1 MLSLPPHLTPSPSS
15 DNRVKE
21 LHIPTTPEFRRL
33 EQTSLRSSLLT
44 PFPVA
49 VPDNFLIIA
58 HRGASG
64 YAPDHSRLAFDLAK
78 NIGARHVEIDTQLSK
93 DGEIVL
99 CHDETLK
106 AYGHPGRIRDLP
118 YHGCLEHLDMG
129 SHKDP
134 KFSDARMM
142 TLGDLFREYG
152 RTFRYHVEL
161 KSGQAELPAALVKA
175 IKEHN
180 MEDNVVFTSGRPTM
194 LQAVKELAP
203 EIPRAYLVRYADE
216 RVLRIAARLEV
227 EQLCPRADLVTP
239 ELVSKW
245 KEVAPIVRAWGVA
258 WLTKDINQY
267 RWRVEQVV
275 RSGCDGTTIDHPDH
289 LVHSSDAQSPTRSAA

>member
-1 MLSLPPHLTPSPSS
+1 MLSLPPHLTPSPTS
-15 DNRVKE
+15 DNRVKA
-21 LHIPTTPEFRRL
+21 LSIPTTPEFRSL
-33 EQTSLRSSLLT
+33 EQNSLRAGLLE
-44 PFPVA
+44 PFPVK

-64 YAPDHSRLAFDLAK
+64 YATDHSRLSFDLAK
-78 NIGARHVEIDTQLSK
+78 KLGARHVEIDTQLTK

-106 AYGHPGRIRDLP
+106 AYGHTGRIRDLP
-118 YHGCLEHLDMG
+118 YHGYLEHLDMG
-129 SHKDP
+129 SHEDP

-142 TLGDLFREYG
+142 RLDDLFREYG
-152 RTFRYHVEL
+152 RSFRYHVEL
-161 KSGQAELPAALVKA
+161 KSGQTELPAALLKT

-245 KEVAPIVRAWGVA
+245 KEIAPIVRAWGVS

-275 RSGCDGTTIDHPDH
+275 RSGCDGTTIDHPDY
-289 LVHSSDAQSPTRSAA
+289 LVHTSNAQSPTRSAA